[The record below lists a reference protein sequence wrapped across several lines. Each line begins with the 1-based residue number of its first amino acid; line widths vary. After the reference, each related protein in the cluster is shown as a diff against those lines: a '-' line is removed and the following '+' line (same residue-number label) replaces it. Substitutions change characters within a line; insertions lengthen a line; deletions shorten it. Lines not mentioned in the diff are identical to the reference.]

1 MLGINDPWILIAY
14 LLCIL
19 STLACV
25 GYGIYNWNKG
35 AENEPEEISEGAKWD
50 ENESKVE
57 EIL

>member
-1 MLGINDPWILIAY
+1 MLGINDPWILMAY
-14 LLCIL
+14 LLCVL

-25 GYGIYNWNKG
+25 AYGIYNWNKG
-35 AENEPEEISEGAKWD
+35 AENEPDEISEGAKWE

>member
-1 MLGINDPWILIAY
+1 MLGINDPWILMAY

-25 GYGIYNWNKG
+25 GYGICNWNKG
-35 AENEPEEISEGAKWD
+35 AENEPDEISEGARWD